1 MQMTMQPTAARVVA
15 PAAAGRPAPLAAAP
29 RAHRRQQQRQQL
41 HQGLRAPPVLASAA
55 AAPAPAAT
63 ASGGHTGLLHG
74 LGKVG
79 EVSASHMPWLL
90 RLAHIKSRITGGD
103 SNVALQESARGLL
116 MWKVRGA
123 CCSGRWA
130 LAAAAVA
137 HRSHHCAGQH
147 STATIHLLQS
157 ANPCPQLTPAQ
168 PVARSLTPAACC
180 LPPVNPARRLPW
192 SGGWCWTTTPSS
204 S

>member
-1 MQMTMQPTAARVVA
+1 MQMTMQPAAARVAA

-29 RAHRRQQQRQQL
+29 RTHRRQQQRRQL
-41 HQGLRAPPVLASAA
+41 RQGWRAPTVLASAA
-55 AAPAPAAT
+55 AAPAPAAA
-63 ASGGHTGLLHG
+63 ASSGHTGLLHG

-123 CCSGRWA
+123 CGAGQCSA
-130 LAAAAVA
+130 A
-137 HRSHHCAGQH
+137 HRSHLHAAQRQSHTRPASG
-147 STATIHLLQS
+147 SKPLPSLLL
-157 ANPCPQLTPAQ
+157 AA
-168 PVARSLTPAACC
+168 SLPAACC
-180 LPPVNPARRLPW
+180 LPPVNPACRLPW
-192 SGGWCWTTTPSS
+192 SGAWCWTTAPSS